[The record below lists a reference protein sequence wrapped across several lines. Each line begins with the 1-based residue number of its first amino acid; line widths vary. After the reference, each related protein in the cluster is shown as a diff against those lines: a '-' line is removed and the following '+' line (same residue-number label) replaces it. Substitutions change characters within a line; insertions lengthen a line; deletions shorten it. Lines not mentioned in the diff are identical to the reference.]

1 MQLQRLPDP
10 TLPTQDWL
18 VAKTRLCG
26 LCGSDYK
33 QVFMNGRADNPMTSM
48 ISWPQVL
55 GHEVVGKVIRT
66 GDISSTKGLSLG
78 RTVRSAGHYDLIA
91 RAGACG
97 NISNCYTL
105 EAVPRG
111 VQNEDIDCG
120 TLSVDSLGTRDA
132 TGLQT
137 SNCW

>member
-33 QVFMNGRADNPMTSM
+33 
-48 ISWPQVL
+48 QVL

-120 TLSVDSLGTRDA
+120 TLSFDSLGTRDA